1 MTKHPDL
8 TERKITMK
16 TRNILSVLLLVL
28 SVALLPI
35 RSAFA
40 EGGVPMGAIPA
51 SSPSVY
57 RVNYRVN
64 SDGSREIAAVE
75 KVAVA
80 TSAYIVPAPP
90 PPDAIGPVVPFEGF
104 SPRASVKGITPL
116 ALGQGYY
123 YHYAYYN
130 IASAS
135 VKQTTYFYQDQY
147 GSQLIYWT
155 RWESQNGVGFG
166 IVWFRFRNMAN
177 SQVCCSWQVNQ
188 WAPYTQTTNTYVN
201 SQGSGTRLENFLDD
215 NTNWW
220 ADYYVEFVVGI

>member
-1 MTKHPDL
+1 MRWVK
-8 TERKITMK
+8 
-16 TRNILSVLLLVL
+16 LLAVFALLAL
-28 SVALLPI
+28 SVALPI
-35 RSAFA
+35 QSAFA
-40 EGGVPMGAIPA
+40 EGDVPAGAIPA
-51 SSPSVY
+51 RPPVVY
-57 RVNYRVN
+57 RVIYRVN
-64 SDGSREIAAVE
+64 SDGSREVIGLE
-75 KVAVA
+75 KMTVA

-90 PPDAIGPVVPFEGF
+90 PPDAVKPVVPLKR
-104 SPRASVKGITPL
+104 SSLTASVEGAGITPL

-135 VKQTTYFYQDQY
+135 VKQTTYFYQDQN
-147 GSQLIYWT
+147 GSQTIYWT
-155 RWESQNGVGFG
+155 RWESQNGVGLG

-188 WAPYTQTTNTYVN
+188 WAPYTKTTNTYVN